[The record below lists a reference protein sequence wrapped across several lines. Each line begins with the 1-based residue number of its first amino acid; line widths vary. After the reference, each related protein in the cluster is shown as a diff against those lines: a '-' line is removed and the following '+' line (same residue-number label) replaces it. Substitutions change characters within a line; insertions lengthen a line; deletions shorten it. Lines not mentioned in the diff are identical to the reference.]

1 MFSWYAVSAGCLL
14 THSERKTR
22 QTNQNKRQQFFAVKL
37 MGVTIRYSVFLKAT
51 QCLLLTRISSSAA
64 RQTATTRRTS
74 MAVAA
79 TSASGGTSPSSA
91 RSTSRL
97 AASSAKRSLTASTL
111 ISCHPRAG
119 ASVAS
124 GARLDTF
131 CHTTVMATGML
142 ISTALFA
149 PIVSTSTRTR
159 VAARSTMSMVTRSV
173 TTKMTRDA
181 HSTSSRTDV
190 VIAVL

>member
-1 MFSWYAVSAGCLL
+1 
-14 THSERKTR
+14 
-22 QTNQNKRQQFFAVKL
+22 

-51 QCLLLTRISSSAA
+51 QCLLHTLTSAA
-64 RQTATTRRTS
+64 SQTVVPRRMS
-74 MAVAA
+74 PADAA
-79 TSASGGTSPSSA
+79 TSASRGTSPSSA
-91 RSTSRL
+91 RSTNRL
-97 AASSAKRSLTASTL
+97 AASSATRSLTASTL

-119 ASVAS
+119 ASAAS

-142 ISTALFA
+142 ISSALFA

-159 VAARSTMSMVTRSV
+159 VAARSTMTMVTRSA

-190 VIAVL
+190 MIAVL